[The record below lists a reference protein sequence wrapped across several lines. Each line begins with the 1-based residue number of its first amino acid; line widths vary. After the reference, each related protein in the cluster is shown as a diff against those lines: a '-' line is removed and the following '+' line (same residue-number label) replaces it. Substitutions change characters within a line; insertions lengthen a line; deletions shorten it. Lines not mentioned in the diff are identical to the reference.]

1 MLSLK
6 NISYKTRTGL
16 LILDNINLEIKKG
29 EFVVITGKSGSGKST
44 LGSVINGLISHYYD
58 GVLTGEAYLNGK
70 DIRTMEL
77 SQIGCMVGCV
87 FQDPRSQFFMT
98 DPFSEAAFG
107 CSNMLLNREEILK
120 RVDNSLKL
128 LGINHLKE
136 KSIFKL
142 SSGEKQK
149 LAIASCYAMS
159 PDIFLFDEPTANL
172 DIHSIFDLE
181 NILRSLK
188 EEGKTII
195 VLEHRL
201 FYLSTLCSRMLIM
214 DKGRITGEY
223 SKDEF
228 FELQK
233 NNKNIRPIYLG
244 NLDTVHSKS
253 IIDKTT
259 PLFEIKNISYSHS
272 KQEKTDV
279 LKDISIRA
287 YEKEVIGI
295 IGENGAGKTTLAKLC
310 TGLLKEKSGSV
321 LIKGEKRHYKKRA
334 GSMYFVMQD
343 SDFQLFGNT
352 VEDELD
358 IGKKGGGLSGT
369 EKETVLS
376 DFEILDLKE
385 WHPLALSR
393 GQKQRLTIAAAF
405 CNHSKILFLDEP
417 TSGLDKHSMDL
428 VSKSILTEAKAG
440 RLIFVISHD
449 YEFLLSVCN
458 RIIYLKSGMVHADF
472 NLNNDTKKMLW
483 ELLSKKEEM

>member
-1 MLSLK
+1 M
-6 NISYKTRTGL
+6 
-16 LILDNINLEIKKG
+16 
-29 EFVVITGKSGSGKST
+29 
-44 LGSVINGLISHYYD
+44 
-58 GVLTGEAYLNGK
+58 
-70 DIRTMEL
+70 
-77 SQIGCMVGCV
+77 
-87 FQDPRSQFFMT
+87 
-98 DPFSEAAFG
+98 
-107 CSNMLLNREEILK
+107 
-120 RVDNSLKL
+120 
-128 LGINHLKE
+128 
-136 KSIFKL
+136 
-142 SSGEKQK
+142 
-149 LAIASCYAMS
+149 
-159 PDIFLFDEPTANL
+159 
-172 DIHSIFDLE
+172 
-181 NILRSLK
+181 
-188 EEGKTII
+188 
-195 VLEHRL
+195 
-201 FYLSTLCSRMLIM
+201 
-214 DKGRITGEY
+214 
-223 SKDEF
+223 
-228 FELQK
+228 
-233 NNKNIRPIYLG
+233 
-244 NLDTVHSKS
+244 
-253 IIDKTT
+253 
-259 PLFEIKNISYSHS
+259 
-272 KQEKTDV
+272 

-343 SDFQLFGNT
+343 SDYQLFGNT

-358 IGKKGGGLSGT
+358 IGKKGHGLSGT

-405 CNHSKILFLDEP
+405 CNNCKILFLDEP

-428 VSKSILTEAKAG
+428 VSKSILTAANAG